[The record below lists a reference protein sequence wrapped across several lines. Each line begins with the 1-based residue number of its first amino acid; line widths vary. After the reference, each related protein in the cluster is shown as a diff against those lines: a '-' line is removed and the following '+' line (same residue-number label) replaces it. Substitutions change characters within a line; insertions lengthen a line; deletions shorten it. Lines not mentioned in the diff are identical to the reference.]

1 MRIALSLDD
10 DARRLL
16 KEDGETRSISL
27 GKAASELMKRGF
39 ESSGQTAIVNGFHV
53 VLLPSNSP
61 KITSE
66 RVKQLLEDEL

>member
-1 MRIALSLDD
+1 MRITLNVDD
-10 DARRLL
+10 DAHKLL
-16 KEDGETRSISL
+16 KDYAETASTSL

-61 KITSE
+61 KVTSE